1 MRLIYTLL
9 AVLIFTSCSKKD
21 AVISAN
27 PNASVDATQI
37 INATINTDFTY
48 ELPLSS
54 PDITIH
60 KQASHFTLSAIG
72 VDSKN
77 GKKIYQYLPE
87 KGFTGNDEVV
97 LKETQTYLNYMEG
110 GRGCNNNNMS
120 NAQNVTK
127 TSFIMIKFSIAA
139 N

>member
-1 MRLIYTLL
+1 MRLIYTLF
-9 AVLIFTSCSKKD
+9 AVLIFASCSKKD
-21 AVISAN
+21 AVVSGN

-48 ELPLSS
+48 ELPLPSS
-54 PDITIH
+54 SDIKIH
-60 KQASHFTLSAIG
+60 KQASHFSLSTIG

-77 GKKIYQYLPE
+77 GTKIYQYLPE
-87 KGFTGNDEVV
+87 KGFTGTDEVM
-97 LKETQTYLNYMEG
+97 LKDTRTYLNYMDG
-110 GRGCNNNNMS
+110 GGCNNMS

-127 TSFIMIKFSIAA
+127 TSYIKIKFSIAA

>member
-9 AVLIFTSCSKKD
+9 AVLIFASCSKKD
-21 AVISAN
+21 AVVSGN

-48 ELPLSS
+48 ELPLTS
-54 PDITIH
+54 PDIKIH
-60 KQASHFTLSAIG
+60 KQASHFSLSTIG

-77 GKKIYQYLPE
+77 GTKIYQYLPE
-87 KGFTGNDEVV
+87 KGFTGTDEVM
-97 LKETQTYLNYMEG
+97 LKDTRTYHNYMDG
-110 GRGCNNNNMS
+110 GGCNNMS
-120 NAQNVTK
+120 DAQNATK
-127 TSFIMIKFSIAA
+127 SSYIKIKFNIAA